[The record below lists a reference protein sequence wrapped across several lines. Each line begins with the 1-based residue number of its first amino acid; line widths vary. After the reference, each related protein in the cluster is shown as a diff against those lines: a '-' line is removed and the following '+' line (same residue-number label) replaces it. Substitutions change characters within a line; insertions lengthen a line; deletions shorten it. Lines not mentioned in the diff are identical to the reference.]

1 VFACYADDDVFDAMQ
16 VPVEFPEQLVT
27 VSSLPMLHPLLRVA
41 DRKVGI
47 PRAPVRS
54 FGRAVLVQYMPS
66 SELRAGRVFSS
77 RLRSALRGM
86 KTFDVSPSTD
96 SATLAAVAAAV
107 HGADRVIVAT
117 YVRRI
122 EGEGRFAIPAPIAA
136 FIDSLGA
143 RERSV
148 VVSFG
153 NPYLIRQF
161 PSVGTYL
168 VTYGVADVLE
178 DAAADALLGRT
189 PITGRIPV
197 SLPGFFVRGDGLRR
211 DAMTNER

>member
-1 VFACYADDDVFDAMQ
+1 
-16 VPVEFPEQLVT
+16 VPIVPD
-27 VSSLPMLHPLLRVA
+27 SAR
-41 DRKVGI
+41 R
-47 PRAPVRS
+47 
-54 FGRAVLVQYMPS
+54 RAVLVQYMPE
-66 SELRAGRVFSS
+66 SELRAGRVFTS
-77 RLRSALRGM
+77 RIRSALRG
-86 KTFDVSPSTD
+86 TRVFDVSPATD
-96 SATLAAVAAAV
+96 SATLASIAAAV

-143 RERSV
+143 HERTT

-161 PSVGTYL
+161 PSVSSYL

-178 DAAADALLGRT
+178 SAAADALLGRA

-197 SLPGFFVRGDGLRR
+197 SLPGFFTRGDGIQRSTVT
-211 DAMTNER
+211 AVQ